1 MCLCVLR
8 LCVYVCC
15 GAAFPLLSVA
25 CDYHHSRR
33 PARLSFAWA
42 GWGGGTPALG
52 LPLPA
57 SFLAGDALSLS
68 LGLPL
73 PASIL
78 PSVRRPVCLSVRVCV
93 APRCLTR
100 TGR

>member
-42 GWGGGTPALG
+42 GGAGGGTPALG
-52 LPLPA
+52 LPLA
-57 SFLAGDALSLS
+57 
-68 LGLPL
+68 
-73 PASIL
+73 ASIL
-78 PSVRRPVCLSVRVCV
+78 PSVRLPVCLSVRVCV